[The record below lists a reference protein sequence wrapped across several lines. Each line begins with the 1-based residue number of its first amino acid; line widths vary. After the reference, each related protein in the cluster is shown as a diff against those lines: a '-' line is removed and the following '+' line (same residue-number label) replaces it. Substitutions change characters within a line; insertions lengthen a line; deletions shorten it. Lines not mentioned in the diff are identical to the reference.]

1 MRYVLEGGWRS
12 LCFCQ
17 VLGRGQGG
25 GDLSGKCGLLKGG
38 GVRSCRGEERL
49 ELSGWSLEAEVG
61 RQDLEQLHRQEERG
75 GLEGDLARIIR
86 FAKNL
91 LRH

>member
-1 MRYVLEGGWRS
+1 MRYRYVLEGG

-25 GDLSGKCGLLKGG
+25 GDLASVVFSKVEECKGG
-38 GVRSCRGEERL
+38 GDEERL

-75 GLEGDLARIIR
+75 GLKGDLARIIR

>member
-1 MRYVLEGGWRS
+1 M
-12 LCFCQ
+12 CFCQ
-17 VLGRGQGG
+17 ALGRGQGG

-38 GVRSCRGEERL
+38 GDEERL

-75 GLEGDLARIIR
+75 GLEGELARIIR
-86 FAKNL
+86 FAKKPSPPLNL
-91 LRH
+91 SN